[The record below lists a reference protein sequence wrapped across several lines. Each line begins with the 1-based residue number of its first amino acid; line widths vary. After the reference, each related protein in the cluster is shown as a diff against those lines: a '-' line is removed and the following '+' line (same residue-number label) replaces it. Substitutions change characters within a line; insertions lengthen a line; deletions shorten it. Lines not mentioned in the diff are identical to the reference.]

1 MSYTFLVPLLDVS
14 SGVFP
19 VTRVDQGL
27 DVPRADYE
35 PFGEF
40 DQRVHDS
47 CEWIPGDKSSLC
59 EDKLIRLVDEG
70 PEKFWNVPVGLQIMG
85 RRLEEEKVVGMLVEI
100 EKAFKAADVHP

>member
-19 VTRVDQGL
+19 VTRVDQEL
-27 DVPRADYE
+27 DVPRADYK

-47 CEWIPGDKSSLC
+47 CKSADAELPC
-59 EDKLIRLVDEG
+59 REEELTILVDEG
-70 PEKFWNVPVGLQIMG
+70 PEKYWNVPVGLQIMG
-85 RRLEEEKVVGMLVEI
+85 RRLEEEKVVGMLAAI
-100 EKAFKAADVHP
+100 EKALKAADVHP